1 MKKVARENNITP
13 TIFLITIFSEV
24 LRKYSLNKEFVLNIT
39 QFSREQIH
47 PKINDIVG
55 DFTTLTFLEVKNTKD
70 NTLISKAKS
79 LQKQLTEDINHR
91 LYSAVE
97 FGRELRLKRNNE
109 KGSLMPIVFTSGLGL
124 DQKRKDSWIGELVY
138 NISQTPQV
146 WLDHQVVEEAGNLK
160 IIWDSV
166 DEIFPEGLLDEM
178 FSDYIDLFEI
188 VFNANTSLNINTS
201 IFFENSKY
209 RIKSEVGTNNTHYSK
224 IDSIDK
230 TINENESEEDYY
242 ENTSIEVIEILQ
254 KVLNIES
261 IKFEDDFFKLG
272 GNSLNAVQFI
282 NLINNKYGINISMLL
297 IAENSLVSKIVKLVS
312 DEITSKMKSGKDKE
326 EGFI

>member
-1 MKKVARENNITP
+1 
-13 TIFLITIFSEV
+13 
-24 LRKYSLNKEFVLNIT
+24 
-39 QFSREQIH
+39 
-47 PKINDIVG
+47 
-55 DFTTLTFLEVKNTKD
+55 
-70 NTLISKAKS
+70 
-79 LQKQLTEDINHR
+79 
-91 LYSAVE
+91 
-97 FGRELRLKRNNE
+97 
-109 KGSLMPIVFTSGLGL
+109 MPIVFTSGLGL

-160 IIWDSV
+160 VIWDSV

-188 VFNANTSLNINTS
+188 IFKANTSLNINTS

-230 TINENESEEDYY
+230 TINENEPAEDYY

-254 KVLNIES
+254 KVLNIKS

-297 IAENSLVSKIVKLVS
+297 ISKNSLVSKIVKLVS
-312 DEITSKMKSGKDKE
+312 DEINSKMKSEKDKE